1 MPPKEAAQ
9 AGPSLEFVVVIAL
22 MTAITAFSIDAMLPA
37 LPQIGADLGAAGNDR
52 QLVISTLFIG
62 MAFGQ
67 LIYGPL
73 SDSYGRRPL
82 ALAGFALFLFGC
94 VVSLLAR
101 DFTTMLVG
109 RFLQGL
115 GAAGPRIISIAIVRD
130 RYEGRAM
137 ASVMSLS
144 MTLFILIPIVA
155 PSIGQAMLSL
165 ASWRMIFAAMLG
177 LGVLT
182 VVWFALRMDESLPEI
197 RRMPLS
203 LGRVLSAFAEVARN
217 RRAAGPALG
226 AGWIMGGLIAYLSAA
241 QQIFGEVYGLG
252 DWFPVVFGSL
262 AAFVGVSSLINSR
275 LVMTLGMRRLC
286 RAALLAQ
293 IAAAAVFMVVVGAWH
308 GVPPLAV
315 TYIWLA
321 ITFSAF
327 GLLFG
332 NLNALAMEPVGHI
345 AGSAAALIGAFTTL
359 QSAVIGILIA
369 RVFDGTLLPMAVAF
383 LLLGL
388 AALACL
394 AWAEPTPRPRDQ
406 LPGGVQ

>member
-1 MPPKEAAQ
+1 
-9 AGPSLEFVVVIAL
+9 
-22 MTAITAFSIDAMLPA
+22 
-37 LPQIGADLGAAGNDR
+37 
-52 QLVISTLFIG
+52 

-137 ASVMSLS
+137 ASVMSLT

-226 AGWIMGGLIAYLSAA
+226 AGCDHGRADCLPQCGAA
-241 QQIFGEVYGLG
+241 DFWRSVRSGRLVSRS
-252 DWFPVVFGSL
+252 SL
-262 AAFVGVSSLINSR
+262 AAWR
-275 LVMTLGMRRLC
+275 P
-286 RAALLAQ
+286 LLA
-293 IAAAAVFMVVVGAWH
+293 
-308 GVPPLAV
+308 
-315 TYIWLA
+315 
-321 ITFSAF
+321 
-327 GLLFG
+327 
-332 NLNALAMEPVGHI
+332 
-345 AGSAAALIGAFTTL
+345 
-359 QSAVIGILIA
+359 
-369 RVFDGTLLPMAVAF
+369 
-383 LLLGL
+383 
-388 AALACL
+388 C
-394 AWAEPTPRPRDQ
+394 PR
-406 LPGGVQ
+406 

>member
-1 MPPKEAAQ
+1 
-9 AGPSLEFVVVIAL
+9 
-22 MTAITAFSIDAMLPA
+22 
-37 LPQIGADLGAAGNDR
+37 
-52 QLVISTLFIG
+52 
-62 MAFGQ
+62 
-67 LIYGPL
+67 
-73 SDSYGRRPL
+73 
-82 ALAGFALFLFGC
+82 
-94 VVSLLAR
+94 
-101 DFTTMLVG
+101 
-109 RFLQGL
+109 
-115 GAAGPRIISIAIVRD
+115 
-130 RYEGRAM
+130 
-137 ASVMSLS
+137 
-144 MTLFILIPIVA
+144 
-155 PSIGQAMLSL
+155 
-165 ASWRMIFAAMLG
+165 
-177 LGVLT
+177 
-182 VVWFALRMDESLPEI
+182 
-197 RRMPLS
+197 
-203 LGRVLSAFAEVARN
+203 
-217 RRAAGPALG
+217 
-226 AGWIMGGLIAYLSAA
+226 
-241 QQIFGEVYGLG
+241 
-252 DWFPVVFGSL
+252 
-262 AAFVGVSSLINSR
+262 
-275 LVMTLGMRRLC
+275 MTLGMRRLC